1 MIEQIEVL
9 IRLQSISNELIKLKR
24 NKEYRYN
31 DITDFKKKV
40 KEKDMVVEEAEKKF
54 KSFQVKMDNKELDL
68 KGIESEIDKFKVQ
81 LNQIKNNKEYTA
93 LKSEIGLKEADKSVI
108 EDEVLKMMDGLEEE
122 RNKVNEL
129 KNDVKQDEI
138 KLAQLNK
145 AIEDDVKRIDDEIKT
160 VIARRDGLV
169 ETLEKDPKHHF
180 QRLIKSTDGVAVAA
194 VVNNACQRCFFTV
207 TPQTINQLLSEK
219 ELVFCLSCGRILY
232 MNNKDVV
239 FPK

>member
-40 KEKDMVVEEAEKKF
+40 KEKEMVVEEGEKRF

-81 LNQIKNNKEYTA
+81 LNQIKNNKEYSA

-129 KNDVKQDEI
+129 RNDVKQDEI
-138 KLAQLNK
+138 KLAQLTK

-180 QRLIKSTDGVAVAA
+180 QRLIKSTDGVAVAE